1 MTLRVAKFVLVS
13 GLAFYYT
20 LVVLNNLTDYDSNYQ
35 FVRHV
40 LTMDSTF
47 PGNHLMWRS
56 IHSPAVHTAFYSFTI
71 IWECVA
77 MALLSMGAAT
87 MLRRLRASAAEF
99 SASKE
104 WAIAGLTLSAAMWL
118 IAF

>member
-56 IHSPAVHTAFYSFTI
+56 IHSPAMNTAFYSFLI
-71 IWECVA
+71 NWECVV
-77 MALLSMGAAT
+77 MALHSLSASM
-87 MLRRLRASAAEF
+87 MLQRYRVICREF
-99 SASKE
+99 SA
-104 WAIAGLTLSAAMWL
+104 
-118 IAF
+118 